1 MIVEAETPCL
11 EAEGML
17 IKQVF
22 EKYEIANLKGGRL
35 FDRLG
40 HLYEEYVQLILN
52 NKDGLDVLKQGCVI
66 SQEDKILYKIL
77 VKIGL
82 NDFNVIDHISATTDV
97 PRRPTNGSSK
107 ADVIATIHLANG
119 NKVVLPIS
127 CKASTA
133 RRVSIAEFDVDTI
146 GKEVGISDPICLHL
160 LRKFQDDGSAKNF
173 SRIERNEL
181 AARLSPIKRKFVRWA
196 LTGDSSGLGDKS
208 TPRLLIHFNLDK
220 ATLCPSSVEV
230 SSVEEEVEKIVSKR
244 GGFGTGLSWTYATGS
259 KGLRIQFKA

>member
-11 EAEGML
+11 KAEGML

-22 EKYEIANLKGGRL
+22 EKYEIADLRGGKL

-52 NKDGLDVLKQGCVI
+52 DKDGLDALKQGCII

-77 VKIGL
+77 VKVGL
-82 NDFNVIDHISATTDV
+82 NDFNMIDHISATTDV
-97 PRRPTNGSSK
+97 PRRSTNGNSK
-107 ADVIATIHLANG
+107 TDVIATIHLTNG

-133 RRVSIAEFDVDTI
+133 RRVSVAEFSVDTI
-146 GKEVGISDPICLHL
+146 SKEVGISDPVCLRL
-160 LRKFQDDGSAKNF
+160 LRKFQNDGSAKNF
-173 SRIERNEL
+173 SRIERDEL
-181 AARLSPIKRKFVRWA
+181 TARLSPTKRKFVRWA
-196 LTGDSSGLGDKS
+196 LTGDSSGLGGES
-208 TPRLLIHFNLDK
+208 TPLLLIHFKLDK

-230 SSVEEEVEKIVSKR
+230 SSVEEEIEKIVSRR